1 MIKTSRRQLA
11 RFVAAELASG
21 RVHMDRLAHR
31 VAAFL
36 ITTKQLGQ
44 VDLLLRD
51 VADVLNREYD
61 MVHVDITSAQ
71 KLSAAMREQI
81 KRYAKN
87 VSGTSNVELSE
98 SIDPSL
104 IGGAVVSLPG
114 QELDSSIKSKLK
126 KLMNV

>member
-21 RVHMDRLAHR
+21 RAHMDRLAHR

-44 VDLLLRD
+44 VDLLMRD

-61 MVHVDITSAQ
+61 MVHVDITSAR
-71 KLSAAMREQI
+71 KLSVAMREQI

-87 VSGTSNVELSE
+87 VTGNAHVELTE
-98 SIDPSL
+98 SVDESL
-104 IGGAVVSLPG
+104 IGGAVITLPG
-114 QELDSSIKSKLK
+114 QELDSTVKSKLNT
-126 KLMNV
+126 LMNV